1 MTRKRFIKLF
11 MALGLQKREAQKL
24 ALRVHANNVPYKE
37 AFSNFAFSR
46 LKRGLV
52 EICVSVDKFTEGI
65 LKISRALCEL
75 GEGLRE
81 AGRKTKDNLTECL
94 NGRAE
99 GERN

>member
-37 AFSNFAFSR
+37 AFFNFVFAR
-46 LKRGLV
+46 LERGL
-52 EICVSVDKFTEGI
+52 EELCVSVHKFTEGI
-65 LKISRALCEL
+65 LKLSRTLCEV

-81 AGRKTKDNLTECL
+81 DGRKITDNLTECL